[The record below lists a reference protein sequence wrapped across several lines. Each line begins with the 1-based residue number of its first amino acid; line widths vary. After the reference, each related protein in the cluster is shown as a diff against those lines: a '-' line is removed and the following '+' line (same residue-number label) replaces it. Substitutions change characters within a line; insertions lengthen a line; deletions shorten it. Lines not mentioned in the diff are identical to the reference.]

1 MFKGLGPEK
10 ILPQVLDDLKETLAA
25 DLVSAAVYGS
35 AAGRDFQPGLS
46 DVNLLVVVK
55 PAGLNRL
62 GGLAIKAAGWAKK
75 RIAPPLVVSE
85 EEIESSLDAFPLEF
99 LNIKSQYRL
108 LHGPDPLADLVIDR
122 DDLRLQCEREL
133 RGKLLLLR
141 EALLSSGG
149 REMALFETALT
160 SIKAFVAIFRG
171 VLHLLGR
178 EAGPF
183 DGRQVLAEASRSLNL
198 EDGAVLAEIWALR
211 GERRP
216 PRGRLRGLFGRYLGV
231 IAAAARAVDDLK
243 SREEGA

>member
-1 MFKGLGPEK
+1 MSRGLGPEK
-10 ILPQVLDDLKETLAA
+10 ILPQVLDDLREFLAA

-55 PAGLNRL
+55 PAGLKRL
-62 GGLAIKAAGWAKK
+62 SGLALKTSGWAKK
-75 RIAPPLVVSE
+75 RVAPPLVVSDE
-85 EEIESSLDAFPLEF
+85 ELKSSLDAFPLEF

-108 LHGPDPLADLVIDR
+108 LHGPDPLAELAIDR

-149 REMALFETALT
+149 REMALFETALV

-178 EAGPF
+178 ETGQL
-183 DGRQVLAEASRSLNL
+183 DGRQVLAEAGRSLNL
-198 EDGAVLAEIWALR
+198 EDGAVLGEIWALR
-211 GERRP
+211 GEKKP
-216 PRGRLRGLFGRYLGV
+216 PRGQLRGLFGRYLVV
-231 IAAAARAVDDLK
+231 IAAAAAAVDGLK